1 MPMQM
6 IVHQHV
12 TNFADWKAA
21 FDTDEEARRN
31 AGLSVLQVWKDADS
45 DTLAFVLLNV
55 NDREKAQAWFDRS
68 NALASDDGGTV
79 TSSSAYF
86 LDTK

>member
-1 MPMQM
+1 MQL
-6 IVHQHV
+6 IVHQQV
-12 TNFADWKAA
+12 TAFPDWKAA
-21 FDTDEEARRN
+21 FDNDNEARRN

-45 DTLAFVLLNV
+45 DSHAFFLLNV
-55 NDREKAQAWFDRS
+55 NDREKAQAWIDRS

-86 LDTK
+86 LETK

>member
-1 MPMQM
+1 MQM
-6 IVHQHV
+6 IVHQQV

-21 FDTDEEARRN
+21 FDNDDEARRN

-45 DTLAFVLLNV
+45 DTHAFFLLNV
-55 NDREKAQAWFDRS
+55 NDRAKAQAWIDRS
-68 NALASDDGGTV
+68 DALASDDGGTV

>member
-1 MPMQM
+1 MQM

-12 TNFADWKAA
+12 TSFADWKAA
-21 FDTDEEARRN
+21 FDKDDEARRN
-31 AGLSVLQVWKDADS
+31 AGLTVLQVWKDADS
-45 DTLAFVLLNV
+45 DTHAFFLLQV
-55 NDREKAQAWFDRS
+55 NDRAKAQQWIERS